1 MNALELREVS
11 KTRGLGAHAT
21 RALAAVTLKAAAG
34 EIVLLEGPS
43 GSGKTTL
50 LAIAAGLLTADQG
63 EVEVA
68 GATLGRMSAAAL
80 RRWRAQQVGFV
91 FQRPRLLEGLSVLE
105 NVVLAATLAGRARAL
120 ATQEAARLLEELGIE
135 ALAARRP
142 STLSGG
148 EEQRVSVAR
157 SLVHR
162 PALVLADEPTASLDW
177 ASGQAVASHLQRLA
191 RERGAAV
198 VLSTHDLRLEPY
210 ADRRVRLVDGSI
222 R

>member
-1 MNALELREVS
+1 MNALELRGVS

-21 RALAAVTLKAAAG
+21 RALEAVTLEAAAG
-34 EIVLLEGPS
+34 EVVLLEGPS

-68 GATLGRMSAAAL
+68 GAVLGRMSPAAL

-105 NVVLAATLAGRARAL
+105 NVALAATLAGMARAP
-120 ATQEAARLLEELGIE
+120 ATQEAARLLEELGVE
-135 ALAARRP
+135 ALSARRP

-191 RERGAAV
+191 RERRAAV

-210 ADRRVRLVDGSI
+210 ADRRVRLVDGCI

>member
-1 MNALELREVS
+1 MRALELREVS
-11 KTRGLGAHAT
+11 KTRGQGAHAT
-21 RALAAVTLKAAAG
+21 RALESVSLEAAAG

-50 LAIAAGLLTADQG
+50 LAVAAGLLTADQG

-68 GATLGRMSAAAL
+68 GAALGRMSAAAL
-80 RRWRAQQVGFV
+80 RRWRAGNVGFV

-105 NVVLAATLAGRARAL
+105 NVVLAATLAGMARTA
-120 ATQEAARLLEELGIE
+120 ARRDAARLLEELGVG
-135 ALAARRP
+135 ALTARRP
-142 STLSGG
+142 SALSGG

-191 RERGAAV
+191 RERGSALVIA
-198 VLSTHDLRLEPY
+198 THDVRLEPY
-210 ADRRVRLVDGSI
+210 ADRRVRLVDGCI
-222 R
+222 C

>member
-11 KTRGLGAHAT
+11 KTRGRGAHAT
-21 RALAAVTLKAAAG
+21 RALEAVTLEAAAG
-34 EIVLLEGPS
+34 EVVLLEGPS

-68 GATLGRMSAAAL
+68 GAALGRMSAAAL
-80 RRWRAQQVGFV
+80 RQWRAQHVGFV
-91 FQRPRLLEGLSVLE
+91 SQRPRLLEGLSVLE
-105 NVVLAATLAGRARAL
+105 NVVLAGTLAGVAQAP
-120 ATQEAARLLEELGIE
+120 ATQEATRLLKELGIE
-135 ALAARRP
+135 ALMTRRP
-142 STLSGG
+142 SALSGG

-177 ASGQAVASHLQRLA
+177 ASGQAVASNLQRLA

-210 ADRRVRLVDGSI
+210 ADRRVRLVDGCI

>member
-1 MNALELREVS
+1 VPSATLELISV
-11 KTRGLGAHAT
+11 TRRFGPVTAVDRTDLAIGQNEFF
-21 RALAAVTLKAAAG
+21 ALL
-34 EIVLLEGPS
+34 GPS

-50 LAIAAGLLTADQG
+50 LAIAAGLLTADRG
-63 EVEVA
+63 EGEVA
-68 GATLGRMSAAAL
+68 GAALGRMSAAAL

-91 FQRPRLLEGLSVLE
+91 FQRPRLLESLSVLE
-105 NVVLAATLAGRARAL
+105 NVVLAATLAGTARAA

-135 ALAARRP
+135 TLAARRP